1 MQGAQ
6 SLPRIDELSARSC
19 HFKPVRFSVSSIN
32 IRSAAA
38 SGPSTSTGEIMVAC
52 DRSIEWLAVCARAG
66 ARVTN
71 ARNIAS
77 DKCTRIMQRDCRLMG
92 NSIGNIPS
100 FTSMHFTLRIFFQFF
115 SQCVVLAR
123 VCGDKRRRQCAA
135 ANSHQF
141 EAQLQP
147 THITGF
153 RLTNSVEQFSHLPH
167 PLLQLNCRR
176 QIAGARSFMEGYEEP
191 WEEIGATAHSAMC
204 PNLQAVKEQ
213 IFRPHQDGELRAAP
227 HLVHNRAQVTQFT

>member
-6 SLPRIDELSARSC
+6 SLPRVDELFARSC
-19 HFKPVRFSVSSIN
+19 HFRPVRFSVSSIN
-32 IRSAAA
+32 IRSAAV
-38 SGPSTSTGEIMVAC
+38 SGPSTSTGEIMVAR
-52 DRSIEWLAVCARAG
+52 DRSIEWSAVGARAV

-77 DKCTRIMQRDCRLMG
+77 HKCPRIMQCDCRLMG

-100 FTSMHFTLRIFFQFF
+100 FTSMHFTLRIFLQFRSYCF
-115 SQCVVLAR
+115 VLAR

-153 RLTNSVEQFSHLPH
+153 RLANSVEQFSHLPH

-176 QIAGARSFMEGYEEP
+176 QIAGARSFIEGYEQSG
-191 WEEIGATAHSAMC
+191 EEIGATAHSAMR
-204 PNLQAVKEQ
+204 PNLEAV
-213 IFRPHQDGELRAAP
+213 
-227 HLVHNRAQVTQFT
+227 